1 MCNMEISRVLLLFFC
16 FFPWLFNWKTEM
28 VLFASHRAVLEG
40 WGERAFTN
48 EVQQKVNFSNTKC
61 KGSPTICFHFKRKKG
76 NHKTM

>member
-28 VLFASHRAVLEG
+28 VLFASHRALLKG
-40 WGERAFTN
+40 GGERAFTN

-61 KGSPTICFHFKRKKG
+61 KGRKQNTSRLHNRNVSIC
-76 NHKTM
+76 